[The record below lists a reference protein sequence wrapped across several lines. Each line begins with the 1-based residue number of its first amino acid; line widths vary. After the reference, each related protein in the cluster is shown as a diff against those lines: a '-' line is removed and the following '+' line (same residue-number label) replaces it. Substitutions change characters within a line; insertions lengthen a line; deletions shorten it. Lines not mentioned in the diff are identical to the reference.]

1 MEVMGK
7 KYLYHGGSLK
17 NPIFKG
23 GPFLPEPPQKIINPS
38 DPCPIYE
45 HPPPNFGELDFP
57 LEMHPC
63 SKKAKTHFLK

>member
-23 GPFLPEPPQKIINPS
+23 GPFLPEPPPQKKIINPS

-45 HPPPNFGELDFP
+45 HPPPNFGDFDFP
-57 LEMHPC
+57 LEMQPC
-63 SKKAKTHFLK
+63 SKKQRLIF